1 MDQQLLMEPIKI
13 NHPYLTAIRRTRLSA
28 PARYLLQHGLL
39 KERIL
44 DFGCGLGFD
53 TDELRRQGFDITG
66 YDCYYRP
73 DYPDGK
79 FDTIMCVYVL
89 NVLEPYAQAEVM
101 MDIDHLLAP
110 HGTAYFAVHKSSPFP
125 KPLILENRVNGHHPE
140 YTYQCN
146 VRLPY
151 PSLVCNSGF
160 ELYRCQR

>member
-1 MDQQLLMEPIKI
+1 MNQQLLMEPIKI

-39 KERIL
+39 KQRIL

-53 TDELRRQGFDITG
+53 TDELRQQGFDITG

-101 MDIDHLLAP
+101 MDIDHLMRRP
-110 HGTAYFAVHKSSPFP
+110 
-125 KPLILENRVNGHHPE
+125 R
-140 YTYQCN
+140 
-146 VRLPY
+146 
-151 PSLVCNSGF
+151 
-160 ELYRCQR
+160 